1 MKMYQK
7 KTKVRHFNN
16 KIETELL
23 IQTCVTT
30 TIINSMW
37 RPPMNQLKTIL

>member
-1 MKMYQK
+1 MKMYQN

-16 KIETELL
+16 KIQTGLL

-30 TIINSMW
+30 TIINSTW
-37 RPPMNQLKTIL
+37 RPPMDQLETIL